1 MVFSKIKANRLV
13 RFFSRNTII
22 VFIAHMPFYV
32 LTGLIASIIV
42 LSGWGE
48 GFIIVIMMFVGLSVL
63 SELLNRV
70 VKVDEFKDYW
80 NK

>member
-1 MVFSKIKANRLV
+1 
-13 RFFSRNTII
+13 
-22 VFIAHMPFYV
+22 MPFYV

>member
-1 MVFSKIKANRLV
+1 
-13 RFFSRNTII
+13 
-22 VFIAHMPFYV
+22 MPFYV

-48 GFIIVIMMFVGLSVL
+48 RFIIVIMMFVGLSVL

-70 VKVDEFKDYW
+70 VKVDEFKDYS